1 MSYFVRFAAGLAFHA
16 GAFLFVPALAR
27 ADAPR
32 TDADAVVASQGGAK
46 VTFGDID
53 AFAAPMP
60 AIDRSH
66 FFDSPQRIQSLI
78 TNMLLQRQLA
88 ADARKHGLDK
98 DPDVLASKAGVT
110 DAALAAAEVRRFR
123 DELVIPDFS
132 ELAHEQYI
140 AHPEKY
146 AVGGVFDVKQIL
158 VSTGV
163 RGDDDAKA
171 LAGKAAAEAH
181 ADPSQFDALVE
192 KYSDDPGKA
201 RDHGLVK
208 HADSMAYDE
217 TFRAAARA
225 LHTPGEVS
233 PLIKTEFGYHVLQ
246 LVERAQAQAQPFESV
261 REDVIAALKSE
272 YVEKTVRNHLDTLRN
287 NPLDA
292 NVNYV
297 GALRTRYKMD
307 VPSESSPPQATA
319 TSGKAK
325 GAKANG
331 AKTKGAAPASKP

>member
-1 MSYFVRFAAGLAFHA
+1 MSNFVRFAVAVAFQA
-16 GAFLFVPALAR
+16 GALLFVPASARADSAR
-27 ADAPR
+27 ADANE
-32 TDADAVVASQGGAK
+32 VIASQGGAK

-53 AFAAPMP
+53 AFAEPMP
-60 AIDRSH
+60 ALDRSH

-88 ADARKHGLDK
+88 ADARKRGLDK

-110 DAALAAAEVRRFR
+110 DAVLAAAEVRRFR

-132 ELAHEQYI
+132 ELAHERYI
-140 AHPEKY
+140 AYPEKY

-158 VSTGV
+158 VSTGI
-163 RGDDDAKA
+163 RSDDDAKA
-171 LAGKAAAEAH
+171 LAEKAAAEAH
-181 ADPSQFDALVE
+181 ADPAQFDALVE
-192 KYSDDPGKA
+192 KYSDDPGKS

-225 LHTPGEVS
+225 LQTPGAVS
-233 PLIKTEFGYHVLQ
+233 PLVKTEFGYHVLQ
-246 LVERAQAQAQPFESV
+246 LVQREQAQRQPFESV

-272 YVEKTVRNHLDTLRN
+272 YIEKTVRNHLDTLRN

-292 NVNYV
+292 NPAYV
-297 GALRTRYKMD
+297 AALRTRYKMD
-307 VPSESSPPQATA
+307 APPESPAPAAATND
-319 TSGKAK
+319 KAK
-325 GAKANG
+325 A